1 MALVHIEAGEKHQLP
16 TLASLASDAVT
27 SALVKTDRFEAVHL
41 FLRAGTRIPPHAVKG
56 YLTLHC
62 LEGLV
67 TFECRRKHELTAG
80 DWLYLSRGEEHGLTA
95 IEDSSLLLGILF
107 DEGRASAPPVGDG
120 QSARA
125 N

>member
-1 MALVHIEAGEKHQLP
+1 MALVHIEAGEKHRLP
-16 TLASLASDAVT
+16 ALASLPPDAPT

-41 FLRAGTRIPPHAVKG
+41 VLRAGTRIPPHAVKG

-67 TFECRRKHELTAG
+67 SFECRTKHELSAG
-80 DWLYLSRGEEHGLTA
+80 DWLYLSRGEEHSLTA
-95 IEDSSLLLGILF
+95 LEDSSLLLSILF
-107 DEGRASAPPVGDG
+107 DEGRASAPPVGDR
-120 QSARA
+120 QRARA